1 MAFKFWRLSCIM
13 YYAYVKIKFFP
24 LIFLLPPSK
33 VLSDRTL
40 SQEEAALAF
49 SESWAQRVSFR
60 RSVSKSTNVIFVSNY
75 NQVKIL
81 QYTLDFPSQARHKS
95 VPIYPAPWGEK
106 QDWIMDSSS
115 QNTLSSRRLVPALR
129 KQSRFMSFRT
139 FSNPGHCDHSLVIMY
154 K

>member
-1 MAFKFWRLSCIM
+1 M

-49 SESWAQRVSFR
+49 SELRAQRVSFR
-60 RSVSKSTNVIFVSNY
+60 RCVFKPTNVIFVSNY

-95 VPIYPAPWGEK
+95 VPIYPTPSGENGTGLRVAPP
-106 QDWIMDSSS
+106 
-115 QNTLSSRRLVPALR
+115 RAPRP
-129 KQSRFMSFRT
+129 
-139 FSNPGHCDHSLVIMY
+139 PGSWCQH
-154 K
+154 